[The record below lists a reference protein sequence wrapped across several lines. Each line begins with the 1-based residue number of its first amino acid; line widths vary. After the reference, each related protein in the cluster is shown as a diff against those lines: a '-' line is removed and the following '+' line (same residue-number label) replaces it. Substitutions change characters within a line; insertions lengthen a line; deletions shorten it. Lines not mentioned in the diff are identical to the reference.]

1 MIIVDFNDDD
11 NRFFIDKDFPIR
23 RQNTFFSSF
32 FIEYIDMRTIDL
44 KRKKSRKSNSKSSNA
59 QKIKLKK
66 F

>member
-11 NRFFIDKDFPIR
+11 NWFFIDENFFIR
-23 RQNTFFSSF
+23 RQNILFSSF
-32 FIEYIDMRTIDL
+32 FTEYIDMHTIDL
-44 KRKKSRKSNSKSSNA
+44 KWKKNRKSNLKSLNA

>member
-1 MIIVDFNDDD
+1 MIIVDFDDDD
-11 NRFFIDKDFPIR
+11 NRFFIDEDFLIR
-23 RQNTFFSSF
+23 RQNFFFSSF

-44 KRKKSRKSNSKSSNA
+44 KRKKSRKSNLKSLNI